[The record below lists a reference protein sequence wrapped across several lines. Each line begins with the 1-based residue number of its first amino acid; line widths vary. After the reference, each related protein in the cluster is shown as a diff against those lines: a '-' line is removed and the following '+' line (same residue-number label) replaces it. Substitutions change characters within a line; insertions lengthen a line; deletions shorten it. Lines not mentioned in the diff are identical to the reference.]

1 MARVSDAVELGFV
14 ASLSRPGGNLTGI
27 SILAPE
33 LSGKL
38 IELAKESIPRASR
51 VAVLAYLASP
61 NWKLYFKQMD
71 GTARSLGVQL
81 LAFQL
86 RAPDEI
92 ESTFDT
98 ARSKRAAV
106 EQPMKFE
113 LVINLKTAKLIGL
126 TIPQMCWRE
135 RIR

>member
-86 RAPDEI
+86 RAGRD
-92 ESTFDT
+92 
-98 ARSKRAAV
+98 
-106 EQPMKFE
+106 
-113 LVINLKTAKLIGL
+113 
-126 TIPQMCWRE
+126 
-135 RIR
+135 